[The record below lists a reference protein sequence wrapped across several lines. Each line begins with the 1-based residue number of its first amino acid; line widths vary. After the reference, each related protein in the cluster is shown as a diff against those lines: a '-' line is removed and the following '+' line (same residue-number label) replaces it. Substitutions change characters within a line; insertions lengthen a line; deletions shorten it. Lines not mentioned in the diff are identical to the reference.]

1 MNAPRVVLR
10 FWLGLAW
17 LDYGLRVSGS
27 WLHTLTAAELKSL
40 WSGKRE
46 REGEWEGE
54 GEERVSLWAVQA
66 FSRKNSMA
74 KKKSKNVVVVT
85 VVVVCNCMYSQKSHH
100 RQYRQRILRSRC
112 VGSEQTA
119 EKDERPLWRL
129 PLMIEVAY
137 GCTLSIALCRPDQTR
152 HSPRHIPSQIPPVLA
167 S

>member
-1 MNAPRVVLR
+1 MPRELCFGFGL
-10 FWLGLAW
+10 FWLGLTT
-17 LDYGLRVSGS
+17 VSGS
-27 WLHTLTAAELKSL
+27 QGLGCTLWPQLSSSRCGVGRG
-40 WSGKRE
+40 WE
-46 REGEWEGE
+46 REEEGE

-85 VVVVCNCMYSQKSHH
+85 VVVVFNCMYSQKSHH